1 MGETIRLEEF
11 TGTIQNK
18 LVAVWHTTET
28 PWLPTEFMLSQYI
41 TRILVVGRTSPM
53 SMSLAADPS
62 WTQVWRSPGG
72 IEWSCLAG
80 ILPHMPGPILIV
92 IGPDIVL
99 TPKLLSAIRG
109 VMTIVMRSPSA
120 SGWPAAGPAPDH
132 VFFPVVPPMGALQE
146 WQSKATP
153 RGLDFKTLLPQLTA
167 QQYGLTVADGAWH
180 WYKPADS
187 PPLATL
193 TVLQIARQIHIM
205 GSLLESL

>member
-1 MGETIRLEEF
+1 
-11 TGTIQNK
+11 
-18 LVAVWHTTET
+18 
-28 PWLPTEFMLSQYI
+28 
-41 TRILVVGRTSPM
+41 
-53 SMSLAADPS
+53 
-62 WTQVWRSPGG
+62 
-72 IEWSCLAG
+72 
-80 ILPHMPGPILIV
+80 MPGPILIV

-99 TPKLLSAIRG
+99 TPKLLGVLKG
-109 VMTIVMRSPSA
+109 VMTIVMRQPSVSA
-120 SGWPAAGPAPDH
+120 SGWPAAASAPDH

-153 RGLDFKTLLPQLTA
+153 RGLDFKTLLPQLAA

-193 TVLQIARQIHIM
+193 TVLQIARQIQIM